1 MQSLTKSLKE
11 IYQSSQCNDL
21 NDCEIAI
28 EQARELLKTHG
39 YAPQLVKRIV
49 SLENKRKKLTNEI

>member
-11 IYQSSQCNDL
+11 IYQSGQCVDL
-21 NDCEIAI
+21 NDCELAI
-28 EQARELLKTHG
+28 EQARELLKTHS